1 MCGRP
6 VSFRLHIIFHSTLTC
21 TENSEQMNTKTEERF
36 RSLMQQIDYYNNISQ
51 TLSWDMRVTMPR
63 DAAAYRGAEIGFLSA
78 RIHELETSSE
88 MEGLLQALEA
98 DPPQDP
104 ILRAMAAKA
113 RRTFDR
119 LSKVPEDLYAAYADH
134 NLVTE
139 HVWAEAR
146 AKNDFS
152 MVLPY
157 MKQEFAYK
165 KDLISCAGFADD
177 PVTGLMDEWE
187 TGTTRQQIDRL
198 FEELK
203 AVLVPFVRQLRERP
217 RPDPAP
223 LRGHFPIERQ
233 KAFCHEVLEA
243 VGYDFSRGRVDEGA
257 HPYTTFNFRKDIRF
271 TCRYFEDDFTRA
283 VISSLHEGGHAIHWQ
298 NMGPELDGTTLAV
311 STSLPV
317 DESQARFQ
325 ENMLGRSLAF
335 WEHFL
340 PVAAKYFPELEGV
353 SPESFY
359 RAMNALNV
367 SPIRL
372 TADEVTYN
380 LHIILR
386 YELEK
391 ALFDGTLPFEE
402 LPAAWNEKYREY
414 LGICPA
420 DDAEGVLQDMHWYS
434 GYICYFQS
442 YVLGNCYDGHFLHAM
457 QRDIPDL
464 YEQVRRGDFSR
475 ILQWNV
481 AHIHRFASLKT
492 PQQVLWDAA
501 GEELSA
507 GRYLKYLT
515 EKYAE
520 IYGL

>member
-1 MCGRP
+1 
-6 VSFRLHIIFHSTLTC
+6 
-21 TENSEQMNTKTEERF
+21 MNKNAAERF
-36 RSLMQQIDYYNNISQ
+36 RSLMQKIDYFNNISQ
-51 TLSWDMRVTMPR
+51 TLSWDMRVTMPH
-63 DAAAYRGAEIGFLSA
+63 DAAQYRGAEMGFLSGE
-78 RIHELETSSE
+78 IHALETSE
-88 MEGLLQALEA
+88 KMGELLQELEET
-98 DPPQDP
+98 PQEDEV
-104 ILRAMAAKA
+104 LRAMVRKA
-113 RRTFDR
+113 RAAYDR
-119 LSKVPEDLYAAYADH
+119 HSKLPVELLSAYADH

-146 AKNDFS
+146 AEDDFS
-152 MVLPY
+152 RVLPY
-157 MKQEFAYK
+157 LKKEFALK
-165 KDLISCAGFADD
+165 KDLISCAGYAED

-187 TGTTRQQIDRL
+187 AGTTRQQIDRL
-198 FEELK
+198 FDELK
-203 AVLVPFVRQLRERP
+203 TCLVPFVRQLREKP
-217 RPDPAP
+217 QPDPAP
-223 LRGHFPIERQ
+223 LRGHFPVEKQ
-233 KAFCHEVLEA
+233 KAFCREVLEA
-243 VGYDFSRGRVDEGA
+243 VGYNFDRGRVDEGA

-298 NMGPELDGTTLAV
+298 NMGQELDGTTLAV
-311 STSLPV
+311 STSLPI

-335 WEHFL
+335 WEYFL
-340 PVAAKYFPELEGV
+340 PVAAKYFPELEGI

-359 RAMNALNV
+359 RALNALHV

-402 LPAAWNEKYREY
+402 LPAAWNEKYKEY

-420 DDAEGVLQDMHWYS
+420 NDAEGVLQDMHWYS

-457 QRDIPDL
+457 QKDIPDL
-464 YEQVRRGDFSR
+464 YGQVRQGYFKE
-475 ILQWNV
+475 ILGWNV
-481 AHIHRFASLKT
+481 EHIHRFASMKT
-492 PQQVLWDAA
+492 PHQVLWDAT

-515 EKYAE
+515 DKYTE